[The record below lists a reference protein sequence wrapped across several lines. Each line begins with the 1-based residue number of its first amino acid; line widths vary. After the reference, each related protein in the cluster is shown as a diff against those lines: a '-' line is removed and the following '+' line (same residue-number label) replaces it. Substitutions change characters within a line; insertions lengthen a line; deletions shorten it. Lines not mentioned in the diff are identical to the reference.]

1 MSCGEVFS
9 VAASSSELSLQA
21 WEDASNACCE
31 RIALCIQQA
40 DESNRVKDINACNT
54 ENGSRLPKLSG
65 ILFLYAH
72 YMHTTAMQ
80 HRTIQYTG

>member
-65 ILFLYAH
+65 FLFYTYA
-72 YMHTTAMQ
+72 T
-80 HRTIQYTG
+80 